1 MIWSFVVRVR
11 IILKKINHRL
21 TKIIAHTKFVGE
33 MIKMKINDGLNEKY
47 HVEHEH
53 WKLFSLEKTRKSET
67 GKRIGWCE
75 MELKK

>member
-1 MIWSFVVRVR
+1 
-11 IILKKINHRL
+11 
-21 TKIIAHTKFVGE
+21 